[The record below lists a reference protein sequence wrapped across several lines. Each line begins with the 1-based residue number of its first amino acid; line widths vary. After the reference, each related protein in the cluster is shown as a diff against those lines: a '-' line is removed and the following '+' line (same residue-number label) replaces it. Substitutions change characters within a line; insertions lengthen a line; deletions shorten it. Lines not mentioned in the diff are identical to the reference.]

1 MLLGGAPLFATEIP
15 KMDMSRLMGAGTEI
29 YEFEDGYL
37 YSMKTAMFDLDGD
50 GLEDAKFVYQF
61 IPYDENR
68 IVTRLY
74 EYMIDW
80 NKNGLYDESEKVR
93 VDYDNNN

>member
-15 KMDMSRLMGAGTEI
+15 KIDMSKLMGMGTEM
-29 YEFEDGYL
+29 YEVEDGFYLMATAIFDLNEDGY
-37 YSMKTAMFDLDGD
+37 
-50 GLEDAKFVYQF
+50 EDAKFVYQF

-68 IVTRLY
+68 FATRIF

-80 NKNGLYDESEKVR
+80 NKNGTYEEIEKVR
-93 VDYDNNN
+93 VEYDNNN